1 MKLKLHHV
9 FALVAGTMVSVVAL
23 TDAVIYALTGYRAFS
38 EGSQHPGLHLAANLV
53 HALAYLALLIV
64 VVRERR
70 RFMAANRFA
79 RVLRYVLTASLGW
92 FVLATVVLDPIFWL
106 GGISMDSSV
115 GVLGGS
121 VGSVA
126 FLGMILSSLLLGLAV
141 LRNNPLGIGG
151 RILAAMVPVLGIT
164 VLLGFVA
171 SSWVHP
177 AYLEVIIN
185 CGIALI
191 GVGAAATSQPH
202 QLARERHLTA

>member
-1 MKLKLHHV
+1 MNFKPHHV

-23 TDAVIYALTGYRAFS
+23 SDAVTKGLTGHGAFD
-38 EGSQHPGLHLAANLV
+38 EGSQHPALILAASLV
-53 HALAYLALLIV
+53 HTFTYLALLTV

-70 RFMAANRFA
+70 RFIAANRFA
-79 RVLRYVLTASLGW
+79 RVLRYVLMACLGW

-115 GVLGGS
+115 GAIGGS
-121 VGSVA
+121 VGSAA

-151 RILAAMVPVLGIT
+151 RILGAMAPVLGIL

-171 SSWVHP
+171 NSWVHP

-185 CGIALI
+185 YGVALI
-191 GVGAAATSQPH
+191 GVGAAATYEPH
-202 QLARERHLTA
+202 RPVLEPRITA